1 MCLKRNGN
9 EMSDKLN
16 IWLRA
21 KETASGY
28 KSVHNL
34 VKHFLTMHGLLLSIT
49 VFPDYIKKSHEQ
61 KNTLQE
67 LGLAKGLSD
76 QEKNHTPLTWSTF
89 SVSFMNP

>member
-1 MCLKRNGN
+1 MVTHNRVPYQKYMDPKRNGN
-9 EMSDKLN
+9 EMSEKLK
-16 IWLRA
+16 IWLGA

-28 KSVHNL
+28 KLVHNL
-34 VKHFLTMHGLLLSIT
+34 VKRFLTMHGLLLSIT

-76 QEKNHTPLTWSTF
+76 QEKTTHL
-89 SVSFMNP
+89 